1 MIKEKIGG
9 VNKMDK
15 YEVKEVVC
23 DYGIYENGKLVLLV
37 NDYQNA
43 KLIVDILKADNEKK
57 RYQNLVQYR

>member
-1 MIKEKIGG
+1 
-9 VNKMDK
+9 MDK

>member
-23 DYGIYENGKLVLLV
+23 DYGIYENGKLVLIV
-37 NDYQNA
+37 DDHYNA
-43 KLIVDILKADNEKK
+43 KLIADILKADNEKRDIK
-57 RYQNLVQYR
+57 I